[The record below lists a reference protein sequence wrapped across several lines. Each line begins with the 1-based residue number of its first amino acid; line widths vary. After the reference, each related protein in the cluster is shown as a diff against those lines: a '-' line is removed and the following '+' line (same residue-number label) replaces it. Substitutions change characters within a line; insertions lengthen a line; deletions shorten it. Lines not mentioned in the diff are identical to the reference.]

1 MVYDKK
7 YKERVVGY
15 RLEGHTIAETSEIF
29 KVSAYAIKTWTKQY
43 KEKGILEKKKPVRPF
58 KKLDPVNLREYVADH
73 PDAYLQEIADV
84 FGCVESAVRKAL
96 KRLKITRK
104 KRSLHTKNKTQ

>member
-1 MVYDKK
+1 
-7 YKERVVGY
+7 
-15 RLEGHTIAETSEIF
+15 
-29 KVSAYAIKTWTKQY
+29 
-43 KEKGILEKKKPVRPF
+43 VRPF
-58 KKLDPVNLREYVADH
+58 KKLDPIKLREYVSDH

-104 KRSLHTKNKTQ
+104 KRR